1 MIALVKEALMITGF
15 VAIMM
20 LVIEYLNVASSGAWQ
35 SRLAGLRWG
44 QYVMAAL
51 LGAAPGC
58 LGAFAVVSMFS
69 HGLLTRGAVIA
80 TMIATS
86 GDEAFVM
93 LALFPRQALLITAAL
108 FLLGVAAGMLVDAV
122 AGPRKTRWPVACQG
136 FQIHPD
142 DLGEWFAKDRILA
155 RWKHCTPTRGIVVA
169 VLVLFFAA
177 IVTGQVG
184 PPDWNWVRVS
194 LALVTSAAIF
204 IVAAV
209 SDHFLEE
216 HLWRHVLRKHVPR
229 LFLWTLGALVAVR
242 LLAGLW
248 DLSGSLGKGK
258 WIVLLAA
265 CLVGLVPESGPHLI
279 FVALYAQGLV
289 PVSVLLASSVVQDG
303 HGMLP
308 MLAHSRREFV
318 EIKAI
323 NLTVGLLAGAMIMA
337 LGF

>member
-1 MIALVKEALMITGF
+1 MITGF

-44 QYVMAAL
+44 RYVIASF
-51 LGAAPGC
+51 LGATPGC

-69 HGLLTRGAVIA
+69 HGLLTHGAVVA
-80 TMIATS
+80 AMIATS

-93 LALFPRQALLITAAL
+93 LALFPRQALFITAAL
-108 FLLGVAAGMLVDAV
+108 FLLGVAAGVLVDAV
-122 AGPRKTRWPVACQG
+122 AGPRKTCWPVACEG
-136 FQIHPD
+136 FQVHPD

-155 RWKHCTPTRGIVVA
+155 RWKHCTPTRGMVAA
-169 VLVLFFAA
+169 VLVLFLAA
-177 IVTGQVG
+177 IVTGQLG
-184 PPDWNWVRVS
+184 PLGWNWIRVS
-194 LALVTSAAIF
+194 LALVSSVAIF
-204 IVAAV
+204 IVASV
-209 SDHFLEE
+209 SDHFLED
-216 HLWRHVLRKHVPR
+216 HLWRHVLQEHVPR
-229 LFLWTLGALVAVR
+229 LFLWTLGALLTVR
-242 LLAGLW
+242 LLGGLW
-248 DLSGSLGKGK
+248 DPSGSLSKGK

-279 FVALYAQGLV
+279 FVTLYARGMV
-289 PVSVLLASSVVQDG
+289 PVSVLLASSIVQDG

-308 MLAHSRREFV
+308 MLAHSRREFL

-323 NLTVGLLAGAMIMA
+323 NLAVGLLVGAVIMA